1 MSTKK
6 FLSFGKILALLMLIS
21 YSVTAKSV
29 SFTNEFQ
36 EHKTLS
42 LNKSADSFHKNMLQ
56 PQVAHVSMM
65 MEHPFKLVNP
75 IVGVLFTGYA
85 TDLLSLPTAQTNVI
99 LQDVNRCKSVSPLL
113 FPYHFFW

>member
-6 FLSFGKILALLMLIS
+6 FLTFGKILALLMLIS

-29 SFTNEFQ
+29 RYTNEFQ
-36 EHKTLS
+36 EHQTLT
-42 LNKSADSFHKNMLQ
+42 LNKPSDNFHKNMLQ
-56 PQVAHVSMM
+56 PQVVHVSMM
-65 MEHPFKLVNP
+65 MEHSVKLVNP
-75 IVGVLFTGYA
+75 IVGILFAGYD
-85 TDLLSLPTAQTNVI
+85 TDLLCLPTAQTHVI

>member
-6 FLSFGKILALLMLIS
+6 FLTFGKILALLMLIS

-29 SFTNEFQ
+29 SYTNEFQ
-36 EHKTLS
+36 EHQTLT
-42 LNKSADSFHKNMLQ
+42 LNKPSDNFHKNMLQ
-56 PQVAHVSMM
+56 PRVAHVSMM
-65 MEHPFKLVNP
+65 MEHSVKLVSP
-75 IVGVLFTGYA
+75 IVGILFSGYD
-85 TDLLSLPTAQTNVI
+85 TNLLSFPAAQTHII